1 MPVAPQERARM
12 SSIVTRVFGLDDY
25 GRPLDGPRTQV
36 RSDPDLAQLASRRA
50 NEPVILFLTANPDT
64 TTQIQLPREM
74 QAIKKQLRMT
84 RFGRRFRTEFEPAAV
99 FTDLAYY
106 LADATPNI
114 VHFSGHGTIEGI
126 VLEDENGGA
135 RVVRN
140 EALFSLFA
148 SPDITANLRLVVL
161 NSCYSLAQASAIVAN
176 VDCVVGMSNRIPD
189 VTAKAFSRSF
199 YMALG
204 EGLGVGGAFELAK
217 AQLDVESMPSQELV
231 TLLKKEGIDARDVKP
246 LALET
251 TDPEPPPVA
260 TVAPPRAPATSGIVK
275 VGDRHWRWQ
284 ASVGANG
291 ASLADSV
298 ELALR
303 RMSARKV
310 EYRNPTLIIARFGG
324 WFPGAPDA
332 TEELTVSLPTG
343 TSPELTISCR
353 SLQLQVSDF
362 GRNEAFIRQLLAIL
376 GIAE

>member
-1 MPVAPQERARM
+1 M

-25 GRPLDGPRTQV
+25 GRPLDGPKTPV

-74 QAIKKQLRMT
+74 QAIKKQLRLT
-84 RFGRRFRTEFEPAAV
+84 KFGRRFRTEFEPAAV

-106 LADATPNI
+106 LADATPTV

-135 RVVRN
+135 QVVRN

-161 NSCYSLAQASAIVAN
+161 NSCYSLAQAQAIVAN

-204 EGLGVGGAFELAK
+204 EGLGVGGAFHLAK

-231 TLLKKEGIDARDVKP
+231 KLLSKDGVDARDVKP
-246 LALET
+246 LAWET
-251 TDPEPPPVA
+251 TDPEPSP
-260 TVAPPRAPATSGIVK
+260 VAPPPPAASATSGIVK

-284 ASVGANG
+284 ASVGANRP
-291 ASLADSV
+291 SLADSV

-324 WFPGAPDA
+324 WVPGALDA
-332 TEELTVSLPTG
+332 TEEMTVSLPTG

-353 SLQLQVSDF
+353 SVQLQLSDF